1 MTEALI
7 YTVPGMH
14 CSHCEHAVKA
24 EISQVAGV
32 HAVEVDLA
40 GKLVTVHGERVSD
53 DAVRDA
59 IDEAGYEALS

>member
-7 YTVPGMH
+7 YSVPGIH

-24 EISQVAGV
+24 EISRVAGV
-32 HAVEVDLA
+32 HTVEVDIDE
-40 GKLVTVHGERVSD
+40 KLVTVHGEHVSD

-59 IDEAGYEALS
+59 IDEAGYEAV